1 MCLVVTCTPTG
12 NNIVVSEL
20 HVVLRA
26 PLRRQAA
33 DGAHAALVVDAE
45 VQRER
50 GQHHHRREVQEDD
63 VGVRGDLQDGGGD
76 ERPEPA

>member
-50 GQHHHRREVQEDD
+50 GQHHL
-63 VGVRGDLQDGGGD
+63 VRVRVRVWVWVRVRVRVRVSGQG
-76 ERPEPA
+76 